1 MRRNAVILSIVVL
14 MFILTS
20 PIFSQVQT
28 SPPTPTSTV
37 APQEI
42 PKENPKEGKESASPT
57 SYFIFIVVSCAF
69 AMALAAVGAAFS
81 QARAAVAALDG
92 VARQPEA
99 SGKIQVQMIL
109 ALVFIETLAI
119 YTLVV
124 VLILL
129 FANPFTK
136 YVVG

>member
-1 MRRNAVILSIVVL
+1 
-14 MFILTS
+14 
-20 PIFSQVQT
+20 
-28 SPPTPTSTV
+28 
-37 APQEI
+37 
-42 PKENPKEGKESASPT
+42 
-57 SYFIFIVVSCAF
+57 
-69 AMALAAVGAAFS
+69 MALAAVGAAFS
-81 QARAAVAALDG
+81 QAKAAVSALDG

-99 SGKIQVQMIL
+99 SGKIQIQMIL

>member
-1 MRRNAVILSIVVL
+1 
-14 MFILTS
+14 
-20 PIFSQVQT
+20 
-28 SPPTPTSTV
+28 
-37 APQEI
+37 
-42 PKENPKEGKESASPT
+42 
-57 SYFIFIVVSCAF
+57 
-69 AMALAAVGAAFS
+69 
-81 QARAAVAALDG
+81 
-92 VARQPEA
+92 
-99 SGKIQVQMIL
+99 MIL

>member
-1 MRRNAVILSIVVL
+1 MRREIVIL
-14 MFILTS
+14 FILLIMLILASPTFSAEAPAPTVSTS
-20 PIFSQVQT
+20 QG
-28 SPPTPTSTV
+28 
-37 APQEI
+37 APQEVQ
-42 PKENPKEGKESASPT
+42 KESQKEEGGGVSST
-57 SYFIFIVVSCAF
+57 TYFIFLVVSCAF
-69 AMALAAVGAAFS
+69 AMAIVAIGAAFS
-81 QARAAVAALDG
+81 QAKAASTALEG